1 MKTATKQ
8 SRQRRQAIRQVSG
21 LIETR
26 VVACAVI
33 GIIGGMLLS
42 IAVSF

>member
-1 MKTATKQ
+1 MKTDKASK
-8 SRQRRQAIRQVSG
+8 QRRNSIKETAGRV
-21 LIETR
+21 ETR

-42 IAVSF
+42 IAIAF